1 MKGFVEDIEKI
12 TIANTNFRKV
22 LYTGQHAQLV
32 VMCIMPLADIG
43 EEVHEVTDQ
52 FLRIEE
58 GEGKVILD
66 GREHPISG
74 GTAILVPAGIRHN
87 VINTSRSKKL
97 LLYTIYS
104 PAHHKDGVVHR
115 TKKDAEKDSGDHI

>member
-1 MKGFVEDIEKI
+1 MKGFVGNIEKM
-12 TIANTNFRKV
+12 TTANTYFRKV

-32 VMCIMPLADIG
+32 VMCIMPSDDIG

-66 GREHPISG
+66 GREHPISS
-74 GTAILVPAGIRHN
+74 GTAILVPAGVKHN
-87 VINTSRSKKL
+87 VINTAKNKKL

-104 PAHHKDGVVHR
+104 PPHHKDGIVHK
-115 TKKDAEKDSGDHI
+115 TKKDALKDNTDHI